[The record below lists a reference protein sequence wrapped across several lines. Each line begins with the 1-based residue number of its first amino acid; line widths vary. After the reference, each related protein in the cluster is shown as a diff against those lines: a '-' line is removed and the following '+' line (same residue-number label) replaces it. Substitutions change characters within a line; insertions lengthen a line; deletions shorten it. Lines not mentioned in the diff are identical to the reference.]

1 MSYINDALR
10 KAQKDK
16 KSEYAAYEPI
26 VSAAGKKASKT
37 RKWFIIAGVAMLFLW
52 AGAVVALLHR
62 PEEKTIPIKTDLI
75 AARETIVTP
84 AAPPLAEE
92 TALDVQ
98 KESAPAAKPA
108 PVEIPVETVVIKE
121 GPRNNDAQALYAQ
134 AVQKQREGKLAE
146 AKDLYK
152 QVIKIDPKNIQ
163 ALNNLG
169 VVYMDQKVYKWA
181 AIRLNDALKIEHD
194 YPKAHYNLAC
204 LYAQQNNRE
213 QSLHHLQKA
222 IGLNPEA
229 RVWAEND
236 EDFRAFTHLTEFKK
250 LMEK

>member
-1 MSYINDALR
+1 MSYINEALR

-16 KSEYAAYEPI
+16 KSDYAAYEPI
-26 VSAAGKKASKT
+26 VSAAGKKASGT

-62 PEEKTIPIKTDLI
+62 PEEKTIPAMTDVI
-75 AARETIVTP
+75 AAREAIVAPVATP
-84 AAPPLAEE
+84 PAEE
-92 TALDVQ
+92 IAPLVQ
-98 KESAPAAKPA
+98 KEAAPAAKPA
-108 PVEIPVETVVIKE
+108 PVEIPAVIKE
-121 GPRNNDAQALYAQ
+121 APGNNDAQALYAQ
-134 AVQKQREGKLAE
+134 AVQKQREGKLTE

-181 AIRLNDALKIEHD
+181 AIRLNDALKIKHD

-229 RVWAEND
+229 RTWAQTD
-236 EDFRAFTHLTEFKK
+236 EDFRVFADLPEFKK

>member
-10 KAQKDK
+10 KAQKDQ
-16 KSEYAAYEPI
+16 KSDYAAYEPI
-26 VSAAGKKASKT
+26 VSADGKKASGT

-62 PEEKTIPIKTDLI
+62 PEEKTVPAMTEVI
-75 AARETIVTP
+75 AAREAMVAP
-84 AAPPLAEE
+84 AATPPADD
-92 TALDVQ
+92 TALDVS
-98 KESAPAAKPA
+98 KEAAPAAAKPA
-108 PVEIPVETVVIKE
+108 PVEIPVEIKE
-121 GPRNNDAQALYAQ
+121 APGKNDAQALYAQ
-134 AVQKQREGKLAE
+134 AVQKQREGKLTE

-181 AIRLNDALKIEHD
+181 AIRLNDALKIKHD

-229 RVWAEND
+229 KTWAQTD
-236 EDFRAFTHLTEFKK
+236 EDFRVFADLPEFKK